1 MDVDVF
7 MRYMEGALHAAKVEL
22 SDEQWQV
29 VSHRLHEPL
38 PKLGDGQLFAYI
50 DGAGE
55 DWLYA
60 MYVEGNTD
68 LEEYPRV
75 RPLTQQEMG
84 KALGKLVSEYRT
96 NGFGMP
102 HLIRFEEEHPCN

>member
-22 SDEQWQV
+22 SDKEWEA
-29 VSHRLHEPL
+29 VSRRLHKPL
-38 PKLGDGQLFAYI
+38 PKLSDGQLFAYI

-60 MYVEGNTD
+60 VYVEGNTD

-84 KALGKLVSEYRT
+84 KALGNLVSEYRK
-96 NGFGMP
+96 NGFSIP
-102 HLIRFEEEHPCN
+102 LLLRFEEEHPIN

>member
-7 MRYMEGALHAAKVEL
+7 MRYMAGALHSAKVEL
-22 SDEQWQV
+22 TDKQWEA

-38 PKLGDGQLFAYI
+38 PKLGDGQLFAYSSEEF
-50 DGAGE
+50 GGVQYE
-55 DWLYA
+55 
-60 MYVEGNTD
+60 MYIENETD
-68 LEEYPRV
+68 LEEYPYA

-84 KALGKLVSEYRT
+84 KALGTLVSEYRK

-102 HLIRFEEEHPCN
+102 YLLRFEEEHPFN